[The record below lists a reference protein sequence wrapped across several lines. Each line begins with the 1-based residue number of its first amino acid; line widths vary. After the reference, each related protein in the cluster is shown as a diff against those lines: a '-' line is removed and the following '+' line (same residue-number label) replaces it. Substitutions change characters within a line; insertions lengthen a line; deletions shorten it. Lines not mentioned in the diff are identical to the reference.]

1 MRVSGFAVA
10 VLTLVSSLIL
20 SACAAQTPVEEDTPE
35 REFFVEPEER
45 DSPEP
50 RDPAPPASAT
60 ATGSSIHQAPQESQ
74 APEAPSL
81 QPDPAPPPGDTI
93 PIPDDP
99 FYRPEGMDPCDTA
112 HGFVDND
119 ACLAQN
125 GYPLD

>member
-1 MRVSGFAVA
+1 MRPSGLAA
-10 VLTLVSSLIL
+10 AALTLSWALIL
-20 SACAAQTPVEEDTPE
+20 SACAAQTPVEEDVPE

-45 DSPEP
+45 RPPEP
-50 RDPAPPASAT
+50 RDPEPPASAT
-60 ATGSSIHQAPQESQ
+60 ATGSSIHQEPQAPQ
-74 APEAPSL
+74 APSL
-81 QPDPAPPPGDTI
+81 QPDPAPPPEDTI

-125 GYPLD
+125 GYPVD